1 MLSNSLY
8 RSPFQLIDNIMQLPP
23 FGSESVYVISDSE
36 YKKIRQKQ
44 AEDEIAVLQKRL
56 EAYERSAEGFKQLLP
71 NSKRSTVCCLKLLKI
86 NHFQRPIG
94 RFFSND
100 ALLEM
105 LLKSLDIFL

>member
-44 AEDEIAVLQKRL
+44 AEDEIAVLRKDLKHMNALPRL
-56 EAYERSAEGFKQLLP
+56 KPAARFAA
-71 NSKRSTVCCLKLLKI
+71 KLLKT
-86 NHFQRPIG
+86 
-94 RFFSND
+94 
-100 ALLEM
+100 
-105 LLKSLDIFL
+105 